1 MLIRAKVPL
10 RISFAGGGTDVKQ
23 FLEQEGGCVLNA
35 TIGRYVWGTL
45 CSRADGL
52 INIESGDLGYIVN
65 YDTQT
70 DPVYDGKLDL
80 VKAGIQSLGGQKSA
94 GFDLFLHSE
103 APPGS
108 GLGSSS
114 TLMVCLVGLMKEFLN
129 LPMTDYETARAAYRI
144 EREELQ
150 IKGGLQDQY
159 AATFGGFNFMEFG
172 KDRVIVNPLR
182 IRQEI
187 INELEHNLL
196 LCYTGTTRMSDGII
210 KDQVGRYEQRVQD
223 TILGLR
229 RQKELAVEMKNALLQ
244 RRLNDFGDLLD
255 EAWQSKK
262 KLSPKISNPKIDEM
276 YESARKAGAIGGK
289 VTGAGG
295 GGYMLFYCRFECKHR
310 VAEALRKMGGIPTGF
325 AFDFNGLQTWR
336 VDGNSAPM

>member
-45 CSRADGL
+45 CSRVDGL

-65 YDTQT
+65 YNTQA

-80 VKAGIQSLGGQKSA
+80 VKAGIQSLGGQKSG

-150 IKGGLQDQY
+150 INGGLQDQY
-159 AATFGGFNFMEFG
+159 AATFGGFNFMEFERE
-172 KDRVIVNPLR
+172 RVIVNPLR
-182 IRQEI
+182 IRQEV

-210 KDQVGRYEQRVQD
+210 NDQVGRYEQRIED
-223 TILGLR
+223 TLNGLR

-244 RRLNDFGDLLD
+244 RRLNDFGNLLG

-295 GGYMLFYCRFECKHR
+295 GGYMLFYCQFEHKHR
-310 VAEALRKMGGIPTGF
+310 VAAALRKMGCIPTGF
-325 AFDFNGLQTWR
+325 AFDYNGLQTWR
-336 VDGNSAPM
+336 VDGNSAPV